1 MARPRPLPKTVQFP
15 EEFIFVSKS
24 FRISGRFLL
33 STTVAILA
41 LSASGLLAQTAPS
54 LVPTISKLIAGGG
67 TSVPAKGGLCPV
79 SGYIATDAYGDGCL
93 ATEVLLGTSAAA
105 PGPRGA
111 VADTSGNVYFSDY
124 PNGLVHRVDAIT
136 GIMTAFVG
144 GPTSSPA
151 ANATCGTLTSTDAR
165 GDGCLGTLVHLSH
178 PTFFVFDT
186 VGNLYISD
194 YGYGEVRKITGING
208 SVASVTITGG
218 GTGYTTAPTV
228 TFSAA
233 PNGGTTATGTA
244 VLSGTSVVS
253 VTIVTPGSGYTTPPT
268 VTFSAPASGTTATGT
283 AAPTGVI
290 SLIAGSPS
298 GTGYNI
304 STNTATVTAAQ
315 SQLAGPYGIALDNL
329 GDLIIADEYDASL
342 DVLNLNTTGSNTVA
356 SIPVPAGTIWKIAG
370 TVGTT
375 GTSGSTYCT
384 AGSGCTYNHTA
395 YTEGGPANTNW
406 LYNAYTAAVDSNG
419 YVYTTN
425 EYLDTIVRISPAGL
439 MTTYVGTQNANG
451 KSTTRGVAPNVTIGS
466 PFGLAIDTAN
476 NLYFTDAADGTIWRV
491 DATSQDQYLIASG
504 FGQSGTGFASTK
516 LPGPGI
522 FGISVDSY
530 EDLFFADTENN
541 NVREIASGTQFGAIG
556 ANRPTQTVEIHFPN
570 ADLPASSGA
579 YVLTSG
585 NTNFA
590 LGTATCNATNS
601 DGTTDCFLPIT
612 ATPTVLGPF
621 TGMLQV
627 TSAKGQVSSFKLNGT
642 FVQSPTTLTSVTY
655 SAGVT
660 CAGSTTFAT
669 TAVITLT
676 ATIAAN
682 GPTPPTTTADTVTF
696 FANGTQLG
704 SPVQVTNTGT
714 SASPVYTASL
724 PYTFVTAGAYTV
736 TAVFSGDSY
745 FKTSTGKLA
754 TTITTSLPGYTITP
768 VSYQQGTV
776 TAGQT
781 ALYSFNVAQNVYT
794 GTISFAVS
802 GLPANSSYALNP
814 ATITGAGCSSVSTVA
829 LSIITQQKKV
839 VTAGGFGVNSHGR
852 WQLFSIAAGL
862 GLALLIGLRR
872 RSLPLRS
879 GQLMLALALLLTAA
893 GTVGCGKAVG
903 TVLQP
908 ATPTGT
914 YTITVTPSAT
924 AGTAPAPI
932 TFTLTVQ

>member
-1 MARPRPLPKTVQFP
+1 
-15 EEFIFVSKS
+15 VSKS
-24 FRISGRFLL
+24 YRIPGPLRS
-33 STTVAILA
+33 SAILA
-41 LSASGLLAQTAPS
+41 ALSLSASGLLAQTAPS
-54 LVPTISKLIAGGG
+54 LVPTITKLVAGGG
-67 TSVPAKGGLCPV
+67 TSNPAKGGSCPV

-93 ATEVLLGTSAAA
+93 ATEVLLGTSATA
-105 PGPRGA
+105 PGPRA
-111 VADTSGNVYFSDY
+111 AIADAAGNVFFSDY

-144 GPTSSPA
+144 GATASPA
-151 ANATCGTLTSTDAR
+151 ASAACGTLTSTDAR

-178 PTFFVFDT
+178 PTYFVFDAA
-186 VGNLYISD
+186 GNLYFSD
-194 YGYGEVRKITGING
+194 YGYGEVRKITGVNG

-253 VTIVTPGSGYTTPPT
+253 VTIVTPGSGYITPPT

-304 STNTATVTAAQ
+304 STNTSTVTAAQ

-342 DVLNLNTTGSNTVA
+342 DVLNLNATGSNTVG

-384 AGSGCTYNHTA
+384 AGSGCTYNHKA

-406 LYNAYTAAVDSNG
+406 LYNAYPVAVDTNG

-425 EYLDTIVRISPAGL
+425 EYLDTIIRISPAGL
-439 MTTYVGTQNANG
+439 MTTYVGVQNSSG
-451 KSTTRGVAPNVTIGS
+451 KSTTRGVAPNVLIGS
-466 PFGLAIDTAN
+466 PFGLAIDTTN

-504 FGQSGTGFASTK
+504 LGQSGTGFASTS
-516 LPGPGI
+516 LPGPGV
-522 FGISVDSY
+522 FGISVDTY

-541 NVREIASGTQFGAIG
+541 NVREIASGTQFGPIG
-556 ANRPTQTVEIHFPN
+556 ANQPTQTVEIHFAN
-570 ADLPASSGA
+570 ADLPASASP
-579 YVLTSG
+579 YVLTAGS
-585 NTNFA
+585 TNFA

-601 DGTTDCFLPIT
+601 DGTTDCLLPIT

-621 TGMLQV
+621 TGNLQV
-627 TSAKGQVSSFKLNGT
+627 TSAMGAVSNFLLSGT
-642 FVQSPTTLTSVTY
+642 FIQSPVTLTSLAYT
-655 SAGVT
+655 AGVT
-660 CAGSTTFAT
+660 CAGSTIYAT
-669 TAVITLT
+669 TTPITLT

-682 GPTPPTTTADTVTF
+682 GPTPPTATADTVTF
-696 FANGTQLG
+696 YANGTQLG
-704 SPVQVTNTGT
+704 SPVQVVN
-714 SASPVYTASL
+714 SAKSGSAVYTATL
-724 PYTFVTAGAYTV
+724 PYTFSTAGTYTV

-745 FKTSTGKLA
+745 YKTSTGKA
-754 TTITTSLPGYTITP
+754 GSTVTTSAPAFSLTP

-781 ALYSFNVAQNVYT
+781 ALYSFNVALNVYT
-794 GTISFAVS
+794 GTIGFAVS
-802 GLPANSSYALNP
+802 GLPANSTYAITP
-814 ATITGAGCSSVSTVA
+814 TTITGAGCSSTSTVA
-829 LSIITQQKKV
+829 LSILTQKQTVITP
-839 VTAGGFGVNSHGR
+839 GGFGTTGHGR
-852 WQLFSIAAGL
+852 WQLFSIALGL
-862 GLALLIGLRR
+862 GLALLVGLRR

-879 GQLMLALALLLTAA
+879 GQLMMALALLLTAA
-893 GTVGCGKAVG
+893 GATGCGKAVG

-908 ATPTGT
+908 ATPSGT

-924 AGTAPAPI
+924 AGTAAPI
-932 TFTLTVQ
+932 TFTLIVQ